1 MSVKSD
7 IDDLSVQ
14 FKNLILLLQIKI
26 ENIENI
32 LKQVMTVS
40 NSQFI
45 ASLYQQYL
53 S

>member
-26 ENIENI
+26 KNIENI
-32 LKQVMTVS
+32 LE
-40 NSQFI
+40 
-45 ASLYQQYL
+45 
-53 S
+53 